1 MKNPNEA
8 GGPEAGVQLALSFDA
23 YDSKDQSYLPLPA
36 HIVSATG
43 FPLTERK
50 VLAFPKKRVSP
61 TEAGLIARILQRT
74 RHFV

>member
-1 MKNPNEA
+1 MKNVDEA
-8 GGPEAGVQLALSFDA
+8 GEPGVGVQLALSFDA

-36 HIVSATG
+36 FIESARA

-50 VLAFPKKRVSP
+50 VLAFPKQRVP
-61 TEAGLIARILQRT
+61 PAEAGLIARILQRT